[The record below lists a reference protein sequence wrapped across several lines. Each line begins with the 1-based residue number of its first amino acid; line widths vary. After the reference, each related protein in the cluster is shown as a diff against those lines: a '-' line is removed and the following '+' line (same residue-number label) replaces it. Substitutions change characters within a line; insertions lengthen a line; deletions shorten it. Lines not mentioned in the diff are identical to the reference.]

1 MSVMFV
7 VPILLVVLFW
17 AIIFVA
23 CFVWFSRMLRLP
35 TEPEIEAALGDA
47 AAPDGTQ
54 SHSH

>member
-1 MSVMFV
+1 MSVMAV
-7 VPILLVVLFW
+7 LPILLVVLFW

-23 CFVWFSRMLRLP
+23 CFVSFARMLRLP

>member
-1 MSVMFV
+1 MSALAV
-7 VPILLVVLFW
+7 VPILAVVLFW

-23 CFVWFSRMLRLP
+23 CFVSFARMLRLP

-47 AAPDGTQ
+47 VASDGTQ

>member
-1 MSVMFV
+1 MSAMAVA
-7 VPILLVVLFW
+7 PILAVVLFW

-23 CFVWFSRMLRLP
+23 CFISLARMLRLP

-47 AAPDGTQ
+47 AAPDVTQ

>member
-1 MSVMFV
+1 MSVMAI
-7 VPILLVVLFW
+7 VPILLVVLVW

-23 CFVWFSRMLRLP
+23 CFISFARMLRLP

-47 AAPDGTQ
+47 TSPDGTQ